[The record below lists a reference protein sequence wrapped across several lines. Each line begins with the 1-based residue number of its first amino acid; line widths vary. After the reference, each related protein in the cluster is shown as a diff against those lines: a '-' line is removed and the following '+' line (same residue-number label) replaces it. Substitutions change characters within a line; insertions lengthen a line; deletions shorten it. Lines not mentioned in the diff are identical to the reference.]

1 MWSRRW
7 LRVALIFLAASDLA
21 VGAWAY
27 LFPHS
32 FYSGMPTVDMDPPY
46 SQHLMSDVGAMFVA
60 QGVVLVVAAIIMDSR
75 VTRAALAGYL
85 TFAVLHLVFHASH
98 LAGMPAHDAIGLV
111 IALAL
116 DVAFPALILVTA
128 GTAKRPV

>member
-7 LRVALIFLAASDLA
+7 LRAALTFLAAADLA
-21 VGAWAY
+21 IGAWAY
-27 LFPHS
+27 LAPHS
-32 FYSGMPTVDMDPPY
+32 FYTGIPTVDMDPPY
-46 SQHLMSDVGAMFVA
+46 SQHLMTDVGAMFVA
-60 QGVVLVVAAIIMDSR
+60 QGVVLVVAAIVMDTL

-85 TFAVLHLVFHASH
+85 TFAVLHLVFHVRH

-111 IALAL
+111 VALAV

-128 GTAKRPV
+128 GTARRPV